1 MILQL
6 DSYNTILLFSFVQDR
21 DWTRNQLRLLSPRS
35 SGKAAAI
42 DIMIPPAT
50 VATTME
56 FKCGLLC
63 STGEDVC
70 STYGQFPLLG
80 STKSLLAKLGFELCD
95 NNDDDDDSKNVHTN
109 DDVGGGGGGRQCS
122 PLAALV
128 QPSENITPMD
138 TNNNGEQLSDI
149 LLRALDDVRDM
160 RHRVE
165 EDECAEQQNG
175 RESGKKT
182 ISKSSRRAK
191 RIDHQVDSL
200 EKQRAKLL
208 EKEKEKNDGCNDDN
222 DNDDDDYK
230 KKNMAEIR
238 DAWMRIART
247 YNSARL
253 LLFLFSEEDGLDILA
268 GGYGNNNGDGDG
280 DGNNGDDG
288 KVTGM
293 KGIIKSFHKLSDALG
308 VLAMSST
315 SGESNVDD
323 GDNSDDDDGDG
334 DDSQGIT
341 MCRDTINEWEKYI
354 STAIRSRRNTS
365 TAIAVVNDRVND
377 SVVDLTDDD
386 SSTDSNNTDA
396 ETEKD
401 DNNVQIQSKSSDGQN
416 DEVTSMD
423 AAIGDVSNQK
433 NNKNRISARC
443 HSWNAHLDKLMKDLV
458 ATVTTNIGSGETEF
472 LEQSFGAMS
481 LSSSLND
488 VNGGAPRDSATAALH
503 ERAKNLDER
512 FSLIVGITGSKEY
525 QKRKKYLLSI
535 ERLRQRVEQ
544 RIRQGR
550 RNHEFQDARLD
561 VYGSCLSGLSLG
573 KNADVDLSLTFS
585 EAIER
590 KTDFEAGDL
599 TAKKYSRH
607 VTDTVYKIKRKLESR
622 GPSMVGEFRDIEAVP
637 RARVPVI
644 KGVYTD
650 ANNPHS
656 EDGSLQFDI
665 CLLNDIAVVNSGLI
679 KEYSDVDIR
688 VKSLMVAVKRWTKDN
703 KINSAQDN
711 TLSSYTWMNMVIFYL
726 QCIGFV
732 PNLQCPRLMRE
743 CNHDMGWGESR
754 RRQDNINNLNTA
766 YLKWKGEADLAWKRS
781 PEVDDAYASLSM
793 LLYGFFRF
801 YSREYP
807 IHLYLVSIKRGGTI
821 RLPKTMFLDRA
832 SLHLCIEDPFETYDS
847 HFPHDLGTPADEAG
861 SMFISQCFRNSSDH
875 LRRVLLGDDATK
887 DEIDDVEEL
896 WPISTPAAKNGSGR
910 ARRTRNTKPEKRDP
924 RMTLVIEI
932 VGGKNIKK
940 EDILEIFRPFADQTK
955 ANVVGSSLTGGGR
968 LAFVDYDSIAAVH
981 AALAAHANTPLEWN
995 GEALCVSQKAQA
1007 VVLKASSQRRSKK
1020 TNNNVDKSPKKEPK
1034 NEQKK
1039 EKAQNVPSDSGKADT
1054 PKGSSSS
1061 SKGHPD
1067 NTLVVQNIS
1076 GSVSGE
1082 GLAKIFRPFADQTN
1096 SRLVSADLV
1105 KKKTI
1110 AFIEYDSSEAVRV
1123 ALKEHSEKPLQWNG
1137 RALDVAQKLPSGWKR
1152 REKQQARGKDT
1163 DDVTHTEK
1171 RAPKQSPTNT
1181 QSQDCASPPD
1191 SPKQAK
1197 KKASKKAGKKNS
1209 GKKQERKKKL
1219 GGGGNNNE
1227 KGKDNPILDANKS
1240 IQEQL

>member
-1 MILQL
+1 MILQI
-6 DSYNTILLFSFVQDR
+6 DSYNIQILLFSFVQQDR
-21 DWTRNQLRLLSPRS
+21 NWIRNQLRLLSPR
-35 SGKAAAI
+35 AAAI
-42 DIMIPPAT
+42 DITIDRPHGIIASNMIPPAL
-50 VATTME
+50 E
-56 FKCGLLC
+56 FKCGLLS

-95 NNDDDDDSKNVHTN
+95 NDDDSKNAHTN
-109 DDVGGGGGGRQCS
+109 HNDDGGSRRCN
-122 PLAALV
+122 PLSALV
-128 QPSENITPMD
+128 QPSKNTTPMD
-138 TNNNGEQLSDI
+138 NSNGEQLSDI
-149 LLRALDDVRDM
+149 LLRALDDVRDL

-165 EDECAEQQNG
+165 KEDTAEQQNNG
-175 RESGKKT
+175 KGSGGKKSP
-182 ISKSSRRAK
+182 SKSSRRAK
-191 RIDHQVDSL
+191 RINHQVDSL

-208 EKEKEKNDGCNDDN
+208 EKEKEKNGGGDGDGDENGGDDN
-222 DNDDDDYK
+222 DYMN
-230 KKNMAEIR
+230 KNMAEIR

-253 LLFLFSEEDGLDILA
+253 LLFLFSEKDGLDILA
-268 GGYGNNNGDGDG
+268 GGYGNNSGDC
-280 DGNNGDDG
+280 DGNNVDDG
-288 KVTGM
+288 KATGM

-315 SGESNVDD
+315 SAEN
-323 GDNSDDDDGDG
+323 GDG

-341 MCRDTINEWEKYI
+341 MCRDTMNEWEKYI
-354 STAIRSRRNTS
+354 STAIRSLRN
-365 TAIAVVNDRVND
+365 NDRVNE
-377 SVVDLTDDD
+377 SIVDLTDDD
-386 SSTDSNNTDA
+386 SSTDSNSNNNNA
-396 ETEKD
+396 ED
-401 DNNVQIQSKSSDGQN
+401 DIKNVKIQSKSSDSQN
-416 DEVTSMD
+416 DEVTGNGSD
-423 AAIGDVSNQK
+423 EQNAKKLITP
-433 NNKNRISARC
+433 RC
-443 HSWNAHLDKLMKDLV
+443 LYWNDTLDKLMKDLV
-458 ATVTTNIGSGETEF
+458 ATTNTNIGGGENTF

-488 VNGGAPRDSATAALH
+488 GVNGEAPRDSGTAALH
-503 ERAKNLDER
+503 ERAKQLDER

-525 QKRKKYLLSI
+525 SKRKKYLLSI
-535 ERLRQRVEQ
+535 ERLRTRVEQ

-590 KTDFEAGDL
+590 KMDFETGDL

-622 GPSMVGEFRDIEAVP
+622 GPSMAAEFRDIEAVP

-743 CNHDMGWGESR
+743 CNHDMGWGESKQ
-754 RRQDNINNLNTA
+754 RQDNINNLNTA
-766 YLKWKGEADLAWKRS
+766 YLKWKGQADRAWKRS
-781 PEVDDAYASLSM
+781 QEVDDAYDSVSM
-793 LLYGFFRF
+793 LLFGFFRF
-801 YSREYP
+801 YSQEFP

-847 HFPHDLGTPADEAG
+847 HFPHDLGTPADGAG
-861 SMFISQCFRNSSDH
+861 SMFISRCFRNSSEH
-875 LRRVLLGDDATK
+875 LRQVLLKDNASK
-887 DEIDDVEEL
+887 DEIDNVKEL
-896 WPISTPAAKNGSGR
+896 WPISTPAAKNNSGR
-910 ARRTRNTKPEKRDP
+910 SRRTRNSKPEKRDP
-924 RMTLVIEI
+924 NMTLVIEI
-932 VGGKNIKK
+932 VDGKNIKK
-940 EDILEIFRPFADQTK
+940 EDILGLFRPFADQTK
-955 ANVVGSSLTGGGR
+955 ANIVGSSLTGGGR
-968 LAFVDYDSIAAVH
+968 LAFVDYDSVAAVH
-981 AALAAHANTPLEWN
+981 AALAAHAKTPLEWN

-1007 VVLKASSQRRSKK
+1007 VVSKASSQRRSKK
-1020 TNNNVDKSPKKEPK
+1020 ANNTNSNADKTPKKEPK

-1039 EKAQNVPSDSGKADT
+1039 EKTKNDSSDSTKADT
-1054 PKGSSSS
+1054 AEGSSSS
-1061 SKGHPD
+1061 SKGDPD
-1067 NTLVVQNIS
+1067 KTLVVQNIS
-1076 GSVSGE
+1076 GSVSGS
-1082 GLAKIFRPFADQTN
+1082 GLAKIFRPFAEQTN
-1096 SRLVSADLV
+1096 SKLVSADLV
-1105 KKKTI
+1105 KKRTI
-1110 AFIEYDSSEAVRV
+1110 AFIEYDSSDAVRV
-1123 ALKEHSEKPLQWNG
+1123 ALKEHSANPLKWNG

-1152 REKQQARGKDT
+1152 REKQQVA
-1163 DDVTHTEK
+1163 HTETK
-1171 RAPKQSPTNT
+1171 APKQSETND
-1181 QSQDCASPPD
+1181 QSQDCASEPD

-1197 KKASKKAGKKNS
+1197 KKASKKVGKKNS
-1209 GKKQERKKKL
+1209 GKKQERKKKQ
-1219 GGGGNNNE
+1219 GGGDSNNNNNKE
-1227 KGKDNPILDANKS
+1227 KSNISPIVDANQS